1 MTVAVSLLVT
11 LYMILHPAHWLKD
24 TMELTHM
31 DFDYRV
37 FLIGLGLFYLG
48 AAWAFHKYIS
58 AAMAKVLGRLMLAVT
73 KGKKQRKEYKTIR
86 EGIWAS
92 N

>member
-1 MTVAVSLLVT
+1 VTVAASLLLT
-11 LYMILHPAHWLKD
+11 LYMILRPAHWLKD

-31 DFDYRV
+31 DLDYRI

-48 AAWAFHKYIS
+48 AAWVFQKYIS
-58 AAMAKVLGRLMLAVT
+58 APMAKALGRLVLAVT
-73 KGKKQRKEYKTIR
+73 GGRRQRKEYKNIR

-92 N
+92 D